1 MQNDP
6 GYVTT
11 KRFPTEGL
19 EFITATNSNNNNSNN
34 NNNNNNYLPPHYNL
48 NLNRIEDPYERID
61 VVKTPQFQAI
71 PTTALY
77 ASIPNDHTERY
88 TAKSSHHNIIP
99 QKGTTNYS
107 IEPGSP
113 IYAQID
119 RAKKLSARQKSANAI
134 KPITRES
141 FRSENV
147 PKARRKESR
156 RSSASSINPDLV
168 QALKREMMNGPR
180 GGHRPDK
187 SQHQGPL
194 TSNPLMRAGRPLR
207 LPPVCGRSPPCF
219 CPQDQMLA
227 SKLRLRNVMITYV
240 CRNPQY

>member
-1 MQNDP
+1 M
-6 GYVTT
+6 
-11 KRFPTEGL
+11 
-19 EFITATNSNNNNSNN
+19 
-34 NNNNNNYLPPHYNL
+34 NYPI
-48 NLNRIEDPYERID
+48 R
-61 VVKTPQFQAI
+61 
-71 PTTALY
+71 
-77 ASIPNDHTERY
+77 S
-88 TAKSSHHNIIP
+88 
-99 QKGTTNYS
+99 
-107 IEPGSP
+107 GSP

-134 KPITRES
+134 NPKTRES

-147 PKARRKESR
+147 PKARIKESR

-180 GGHRPDK
+180 GGDRPDK

-194 TSNPLMRAGRPLR
+194 TTNPHTKTPLTRAGKPLR

-240 CRNPQY
+240 CKNLYYKDL